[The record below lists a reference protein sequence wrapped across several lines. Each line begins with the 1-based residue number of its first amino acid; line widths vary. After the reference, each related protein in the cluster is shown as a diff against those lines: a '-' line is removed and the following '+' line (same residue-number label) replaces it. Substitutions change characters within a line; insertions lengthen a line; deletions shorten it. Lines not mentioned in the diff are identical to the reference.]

1 MFRLSARALV
11 SATLLTLSSAVFAHA
26 HLKTAEPAPN
36 AQVTAA
42 PHNLRLVFSEQ
53 IEPKFSK
60 LTLQDGT
67 GHAIAT
73 GPLALDPA
81 DPKVVIVPVK
91 DTLKAGTY
99 KVNWH
104 AVSVDT
110 HKSAGSYR
118 FTVK

>member
-11 SATLLTLSSAVFAHA
+11 SVILLTLSSAVFAHA
-26 HLKTAEPAPN
+26 HLKTADPAPD
-36 AQVTAA
+36 AQAATA
-42 PHNLRLVFSEQ
+42 PHSLRLVFSEQ

-60 LTLQDGT
+60 LTLQDGA
-67 GHAIAT
+67 GHAVAT

-81 DPKVVIVPVK
+81 DAKAVIVPLK

-99 KVNWH
+99 QVNWH